1 MSDINRLVEVMV
13 EMLHEQRETNR
24 LLVVLTERVEKL
36 EFQMEKVENHM
47 MNNNL
52 AIGELRMSVMRLAD
66 EILIVHDHERRIVE
80 LEKKAA

>member
-1 MSDINRLVEVMV
+1 MSDINRLVEVMA